1 MAQKSDVTKDANDAL
16 VYWSNMIS
24 SSLVGKFGKGRVG
37 HMLILFDFGSHGR
50 TFQWMSDA
58 RRASIVDMLRHLAT
72 HIEETDAK
80 ILRMN

>member
-1 MAQKSDVTKDANDAL
+1 MAQKDDITKDAAEALKHWSDDISEAL
-16 VYWSNMIS
+16 V
-24 SSLVGKFGKGRVG
+24 KRFGEGRVG

-58 RRASIVDMLRHLAT
+58 RRASVVDMLRHLAT

-80 ILRMN
+80 IVRLH

>member
-1 MAQKSDVTKDANDAL
+1 MAQKEDITQDCSEAL
-16 VYWSNMIS
+16 QYWSQMIS
-24 SSLVGKFGKGRVG
+24 QSLVQKFGKGRVG

-72 HIEETDAK
+72 HIEETDKK
-80 ILRMN
+80 ILRLH

>member
-1 MAQKSDVTKDANDAL
+1 
-16 VYWSNMIS
+16 
-24 SSLVGKFGKGRVG
+24 
-37 HMLILFDFGSHGR
+37 FGSHGR

>member
-1 MAQKSDVTKDANDAL
+1 MTQKSDITQDASEAL
-16 VYWSNMIS
+16 QYWSEMIS
-24 SSLVGKFGKGRVG
+24 SSLIGNFGKGRVG

>member
-1 MAQKSDVTKDANDAL
+1 MDQKEDITQDCSEAL
-16 VYWSNMIS
+16 QYWSQMIS
-24 SSLVGKFGKGRVG
+24 QSLVQKFGKGRVG

-58 RRASIVDMLRHLAT
+58 RRKSIVDMLRHLAT

-80 ILRMN
+80 IVRLH